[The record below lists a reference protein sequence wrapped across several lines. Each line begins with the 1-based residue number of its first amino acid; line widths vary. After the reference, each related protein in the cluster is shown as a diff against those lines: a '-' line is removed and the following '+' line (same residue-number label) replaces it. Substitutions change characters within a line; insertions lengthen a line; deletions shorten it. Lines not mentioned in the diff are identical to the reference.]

1 MKEKIKK
8 IKNNKALRIIGEI
21 IYVLLFLL
29 VILMLIVVVLQRVS
43 DNSVTL
49 GGFRLFSVATG
60 SMVPEY
66 EVGDVLIAKEI
77 EPSEIKVGDDIV
89 YRGKE
94 GSFNGKIVTH
104 RVISI
109 TEQDGVYHIITKGLA
124 NQEQDPEITDEQV
137 YGKIVYQVKS
147 LSAISK
153 LTSNVYI
160 FYFCIFVPIA
170 IIIVRQIRQIAL
182 SKDEEDDEEDTKEDT
197 KNIVETKKL
206 DKENEEVKEKNK
218 TKTKIEK

>member
-1 MKEKIKK
+1 MKEKLQK
-8 IKNNKALRIIGEI
+8 IKNNKVLRVIGEI
-21 IYVLLFLL
+21 IYILLFLI

-49 GGFRLFSVATG
+49 GGFRLFTVATG

-124 NQEQDPEITDEQV
+124 NTEQDPEITDEQV

-153 LTSNVYI
+153 LTSNVYL

-170 IIIVRQIRQIAL
+170 IIIVRQIIQISS
-182 SKDEEDDEEDTKEDT
+182 SKDDEDEDDTKDNE
-197 KNIVETKKL
+197 KK
-206 DKENEEVKEKNK
+206 E
-218 TKTKIEK
+218 

>member
-1 MKEKIKK
+1 MKETIEK
-8 IKNNKALRIIGEI
+8 IKNNKVLHVIGEI

-66 EVGDVLIAKEI
+66 EVGDVLISKEI

-109 TEQDGVYHIITKGLA
+109 TEQDGKYHIITKGLA
-124 NQEQDPEITDEQV
+124 NEEQDPEITDDQV
-137 YGKIVYQVKS
+137 YGKIIYQVKT

-153 LTSNVYI
+153 LTSNIYI
-160 FYFCIFVPIA
+160 FYFCIFVPLA
-170 IIIVRQIRQIAL
+170 IIIVRQIRIIVTN
-182 SKDEEDDEEDTKEDT
+182 KEDDDDE
-197 KNIVETKKL
+197 NITN
-206 DKENEEVKEKNK
+206 KENIKSIKDDNANK
-218 TKTKIEK
+218 DDK

>member
-1 MKEKIKK
+1 MKEKIQK

-66 EVGDVLIAKEI
+66 E
-77 EPSEIKVGDDIV
+77 VGDDIV